1 MGPGSHLH
9 EDIDALLLRITELER
24 ALETSE
30 QRQQW
35 RLDLAAQNHRSLLP
49 APVRHDRISVDVRYR
64 PIEEVGGDYCQIR
77 FPDFNTCYV
86 TVFDVTGHG
95 VGAAL
100 LATRI
105 SSEVRRA
112 ILTRQE
118 PVEIVQ
124 MLNEFLSD
132 YFSEAHLYLT
142 FFAAKIDLVQRRV
155 TYSGAGHP
163 SPLLLRRA
171 NQEVEPLASQSP
183 LVGVMRDALG
193 DEPQH
198 AVDFAPGDRLIFYTD
213 GITET
218 ENGAHKQ
225 LGVVGLAQ
233 IGLDTFDL
241 DLFETL
247 DAMLQKID
255 AYQIGPDTDDKTILI
270 AEMH

>member
-49 APVRHDRISVDVRYR
+49 HPVRHDRISVDVRYQ
-64 PIEEVGGDYCQIR
+64 PIEEVGGDYCQVR

-86 TVFDVTGHG
+86 TMCDVTGHG

-100 LATRI
+100 LATRV
-105 SSEVRRA
+105 SSEVRHA
-112 ILTRQE
+112 ILAKQE

-124 MLNEFLSD
+124 MLNEFLD
-132 YFSEAHLYLT
+132 DHFSEAHLYLT
-142 FFAAKIDLVQRRV
+142 FFAAKIDLAQRRV

-198 AVDFAPGDRLIFYTD
+198 AVDFGPGDRLIFYTD

-218 ENGAHKQ
+218 ENEAHKQ

-247 DAMLQKID
+247 DAMLQRID
-255 AYQIGPDTDDKTILI
+255 AYQFGPATDDKTILI
-270 AEMH
+270 AEMP